1 LSSVIGATSTVS
13 FTLTVSRQ
21 SFFENNI
28 IIIAIEI
35 NKKPINLKP
44 LVLFLNITRSIMPM
58 TVKNNHYKQKAN

>member
-1 LSSVIGATSTVS
+1 MSSVIGATSTVS